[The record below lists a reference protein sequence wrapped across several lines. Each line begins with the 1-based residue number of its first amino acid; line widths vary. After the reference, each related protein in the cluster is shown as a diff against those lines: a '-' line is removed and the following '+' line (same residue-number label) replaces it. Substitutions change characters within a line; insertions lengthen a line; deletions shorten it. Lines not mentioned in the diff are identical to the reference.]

1 MNRGTAKTASTRESG
16 DQQGTVTPFR
26 LEPPQRGIHVPQL
39 AVGVLL
45 VTLSALVVVVL
56 VSRAAARDPV
66 LALAQDVERGQVV
79 SSADF
84 RVVYLGTDDQV
95 ATVAADEMATLV
107 GLTAVVDL
115 EEGTIVSPGYLA
127 ARTALEPGEGLVG
140 LALSPGEYPTLRL
153 APGDAVDVILTGSQ
167 PVGPDEGPP
176 GEVVLVAG
184 AEVFDIS
191 ELGTQGQRFVSL
203 RMDAT
208 DAAAVA
214 QAAVERR
221 VRLVLVAGVDR

>member
-16 DQQGTVTPFR
+16 DEQGTVTPFR
-26 LEPPQRGIHVPQL
+26 LEPPQRGVQVPQL
-39 AVGVLL
+39 AIGVLL
-45 VTLSALVVVVL
+45 VALSALVVVVL

-127 ARTALEPGEGLVG
+127 ARPALEPGEGLVG

-153 APGDAVDVILTGSQ
+153 APGDMVDVILTGSQ
-167 PVGPDEGPP
+167 PAGVDGGTGD
-176 GEVVLVAG
+176 VVLVAG

-203 RMDAT
+203 RMDAA
-208 DAAAVA
+208 DAADVA

-221 VRLVLVAGVDR
+221 VRLVLVAGAER

>member
-16 DQQGTVTPFR
+16 DEQGTVTPFR
-26 LEPPQRGIHVPQL
+26 LEPPQRGVQVPQL
-39 AVGVLL
+39 AIGVLL
-45 VTLSALVVVVL
+45 VALSALVVVVL

-153 APGDAVDVILTGSQ
+153 APGDMVDVILTGSQ
-167 PVGPDEGPP
+167 PAGLDGTP
-176 GEVVLVAG
+176 GDVVLVAG

-191 ELGTQGQRFVSL
+191 ELGTQAQRFVSL
-203 RMDAT
+203 RMDAA
-208 DAAAVA
+208 DAADVA

-221 VRLVLVAGVDR
+221 VRLVLVAGAER

>member
-1 MNRGTAKTASTRESG
+1 MNRGTAKTASTGESG
-16 DQQGTVTPFR
+16 DEQGTVTPFR
-26 LEPPQRGIHVPQL
+26 LEPPQRGVQVPQL
-39 AVGVLL
+39 AIGVLL
-45 VTLSALVVVVL
+45 VALSALVVVVL

-115 EEGTIVSPGYLA
+115 EEGTIISPGYLA

-153 APGDAVDVILTGSQ
+153 APGDMVDVILTGSQ
-167 PVGPDEGPP
+167 PAGLDGAP
-176 GEVVLVAG
+176 GDVVLVAG

-203 RMDAT
+203 RMDAA
-208 DAAAVA
+208 DAADVA

-221 VRLVLVAGVDR
+221 VRLVLVAGADR

>member
-16 DQQGTVTPFR
+16 GEQATVTPFR
-26 LEPPQRGIHVPQL
+26 LEPPQQGVHVPQL
-39 AVGVLL
+39 AIGVLL
-45 VTLSALVVVVL
+45 VALSALVVVVL

-95 ATVAADEMATLV
+95 STVAADEMATLV

-127 ARTALEPGEGLVG
+127 ARPALEPGEGLVG

-153 APGDAVDVILTGSQ
+153 APGDMVDVILTGSQ
-167 PVGPDEGPP
+167 PVGLDGAS
-176 GEVVLVAG
+176 GDVVLVSG

-191 ELGTQGQRFVSL
+191 ELGIQGQRFVSL
-203 RMDAT
+203 RMDAA
-208 DAAAVA
+208 DAAEVA
-214 QAAVERR
+214 RVAVERR
-221 VRLVLVAGVDR
+221 VRLVLVAGAER